1 MNLAICFSTFI
12 KGYDMNGKE
21 ITQLRFY
28 VQKVLPLVY
37 DDSLSYMEL
46 LCKVKDK
53 LNEIINSS
61 NGFIPRLDELDHEV
75 EELELRVDRLENG
88 EYDDIIKEYL
98 DRAIK
103 NVFFGLT
110 DSGYFVAYIPDGWND
125 VKFNTTGYD
134 IALEYEPE
142 YGHLVLSY

>member
-1 MNLAICFSTFI
+1 
-12 KGYDMNGKE
+12 MNGKE
-21 ITQLRFY
+21 ITQLRVY

-46 LCKVKDK
+46 LCKIKEK
-53 LNEIINSS
+53 LNEVISSS
-61 NGFIPRLDELDHEV
+61 NGFIPKLNEIEGEV
-75 EELELRVDRLENG
+75 DNLELRVDHLESG

-125 VKFNTTGYD
+125 VEFHTTEYD
-134 IALEYEPE
+134 ITIETEPE

>member
-1 MNLAICFSTFI
+1 MS
-12 KGYDMNGKE
+12 GKE
-21 ITQLRFY
+21 ITQLRVY

-46 LCKVKDK
+46 LCKIKEK
-53 LNEIINSS
+53 LNEIISSS
-61 NGFIPRLDELDHEV
+61 NGLIPRLDEIETEV
-75 EELELRVDRLENG
+75 DNLELRVDHLESG

-125 VKFNTTGYD
+125 VEFHTTEYD
-134 IALEYEPE
+134 ITIETEPE

>member
-1 MNLAICFSTFI
+1 
-12 KGYDMNGKE
+12 MNGKE

-61 NGFIPRLDELDHEV
+61 NGFIPRLDELDEEV
-75 EELELRVDRLENG
+75 NALELRVEHLESG

-125 VKFNTTGYD
+125 VKFNTTEYD
-134 IALEYEPE
+134 ITVDTEPE